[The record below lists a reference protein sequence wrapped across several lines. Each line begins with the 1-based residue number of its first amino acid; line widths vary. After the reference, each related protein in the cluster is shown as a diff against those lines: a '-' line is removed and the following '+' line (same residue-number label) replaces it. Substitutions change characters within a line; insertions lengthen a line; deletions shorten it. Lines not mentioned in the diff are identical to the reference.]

1 MNYDDYTLSVD
12 SCYLPKMGEC
22 EKCPFM
28 NTTCFVGDTMK
39 QLMERTLLD
48 DLKDFASFL
57 KSNACVWGSRIDN
70 GETKSL
76 LITDTE
82 LENAI
87 KQYLW
92 EKL

>member
-1 MNYDDYTLSVD
+1 
-12 SCYLPKMGEC
+12 
-22 EKCPFM
+22 
-28 NTTCFVGDTMK
+28 MK
-39 QLMERTLLD
+39 PLMERTLLD
-48 DLKDFASFL
+48 DLKDFATFL

-70 GETKSL
+70 GKTKSL

-92 EKL
+92 EK

>member
-1 MNYDDYTLSVD
+1 
-12 SCYLPKMGEC
+12 
-22 EKCPFM
+22 
-28 NTTCFVGDTMK
+28 
-39 QLMERTLLD
+39 MERTLLD
-48 DLKDFASFL
+48 DLKDFATFL

>member
-1 MNYDDYTLSVD
+1 
-12 SCYLPKMGEC
+12 MG
-22 EKCPFM
+22 
-28 NTTCFVGDTMK
+28 
-39 QLMERTLLD
+39 RTLLD

>member
-1 MNYDDYTLSVD
+1 MSNETVYEELMCFVR
-12 SCYLPKMGEC
+12 YLRSQD
-22 EKCPFM
+22 CPF
-28 NTTCFVGDTMK
+28 G
-39 QLMERTLLD
+39 
-48 DLKDFASFL
+48 
-57 KSNACVWGSRIDN
+57 CVVDKN
-70 GETKSL
+70 GTKSL

>member
-1 MNYDDYTLSVD
+1 
-12 SCYLPKMGEC
+12 
-22 EKCPFM
+22 
-28 NTTCFVGDTMK
+28 MK
-39 QLMERTLLD
+39 QLIGRTLLD

-92 EKL
+92 EKLRHDYDLWTRESKSACYGDKHADNAKSRNGR

>member
-1 MNYDDYTLSVD
+1 
-12 SCYLPKMGEC
+12 
-22 EKCPFM
+22 
-28 NTTCFVGDTMK
+28 MK

-92 EKL
+92 EKQ